1 MASANGLTSSSDGF
15 WDKIDYDITR
25 MIYDFN
31 TDYEDKWLMISI
43 NYNISL
49 ICSSYLN
56 YVLSQAN
63 WWCNH
68 VLLKIM
74 VIVNMKD
81 YYYDT
86 KIQLWENNFGYFHLS
101 HIHSSLN
108 IPIISHN
115 LMMVWDIKF
124 GCDIKC

>member
-1 MASANGLTSSSDGF
+1 MASANGLTSASDGF
-15 WDKIDYDITR
+15 WDKTDYDITR

-81 YYYDT
+81 TIVRKQFWLFSFITY
-86 KIQLWENNFGYFHLS
+86 
-101 HIHSSLN
+101 SSLN

-115 LMMVWDIKF
+115 LMTVWDIKF